1 MLRTNFPIH
10 RGPGHEGRQLMQ
22 VDVAPLASTEV
33 CGFMGCEF
41 SFKSCCI
48 LKSKTGGGKTSNR
61 WVVGP
66 QTKLARV
73 DETQSK
79 EQAQKRRILLLRDS
93 QKTADLEKNVVP
105 DLSSNLCV

>member
-1 MLRTNFPIH
+1 
-10 RGPGHEGRQLMQ
+10 MQ

-33 CGFMGCEF
+33 CGFMSWEF

-66 QTKLARV
+66 QAKLVRV
-73 DETQSK
+73 NETQSK
-79 EQAQKRRILLLRDS
+79 EEAQKKRILLLIER
-93 QKTADLEKNVVP
+93 QKTADLEKT
-105 DLSSNLCV
+105 LYLT